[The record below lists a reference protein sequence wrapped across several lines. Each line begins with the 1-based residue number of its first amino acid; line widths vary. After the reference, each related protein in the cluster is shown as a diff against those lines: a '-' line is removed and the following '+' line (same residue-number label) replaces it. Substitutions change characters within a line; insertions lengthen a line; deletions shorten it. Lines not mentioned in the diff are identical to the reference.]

1 MATNPFGRGKD
12 AFQSDQSTSTAASS
26 SDGGS
31 SRSSS
36 GAGGLTAFIDQ
47 GSEFEGKLSFRDTVR
62 IDGKFCGEI
71 TSENT
76 LIVGE
81 SGEIEADI
89 YSKTVSIS
97 GTVSGNVIA
106 ETKVVLHKTALV
118 TGNIEAPTLVVEEGA
133 KVNGQINM
141 NGNSSKPKAA
151 LTTVATE
158 PTTENKSL

>member
-12 AFQSDQSTSTAASS
+12 SVQSGETTSVASS
-26 SDGGS
+26 SSGTGSTGGAGGS
-31 SRSSS
+31 
-36 GAGGLTAFIDQ
+36 GGLTAFIDQ

-89 YSKTVSIS
+89 FSKTVSIS

-106 ETKVVLHKTALV
+106 ETTAATYKQLLEGHVYPDLGRQRLV
-118 TGNIEAPTLVVEEGA
+118 RLKHSDVQRLYETLRLEGRNRRE
-133 KVNGQINM
+133 KWQWIPLM
-141 NGNSSKPKAA
+141 RI
-151 LTTVATE
+151 
-158 PTTENKSL
+158 

>member
-1 MATNPFGRGKD
+1 MAITPFGRGKD
-12 AFQSDQSTSTAASS
+12 SDQSTQPSSTASSPTSSSSSASS
-26 SDGGS
+26 AA
-31 SRSSS
+31 
-36 GAGGLTAFIDQ
+36 AGGLTAFIDQ

-97 GTVSGNVIA
+97 GTVSGNVVA
-106 ETKVVLHKTALV
+106 ENKVVLHKTALV
-118 TGNIEAPTLVVEEGA
+118 NGNVEAPVLMIEEGA
-133 KVNGQINM
+133 KLNGQISM
-141 NGNSSKPKAA
+141 NGKSSKPKPG
-151 LTTVATE
+151 LKPV
-158 PTTENKSL
+158 PSDGSDSPKP

>member
-12 AFQSDQSTSTAASS
+12 SIQSGQTTSVASS
-26 SDGGS
+26 SSDSGS
-31 SRSSS
+31 SSSS
-36 GAGGLTAFIDQ
+36 AGAGGLTAFIDQ

-106 ETKVVLHKTALV
+106 ENKVVLHKTALV
-118 TGNIEAPTLVVEEGA
+118 KGNIEAPSLVIEEGA
-133 KVNGQINM
+133 KLNGQVTM
-141 NGNSSKPKAA
+141 DGKSGKQAAPKPAAPDTSTGESS
-151 LTTVATE
+151 
-158 PTTENKSL
+158 